1 MHSFRLLLAILTI
14 MVFIGCS
21 GKNEEQ
27 AETNVHYE
35 TATIALETMKCQMCA
50 AFVQQA
56 AIKVHGVAEM
66 DVNLDRKVGTVRY
79 NPEETNLAQIEQAI
93 ADAGY
98 NANDT
103 SRNEEI
109 YATLPDCCK

>member
-1 MHSFRLLLAILTI
+1 MYKIRLFLAVLTI

-21 GKNEEQ
+21 GKDGGQ
-27 AETNVHYE
+27 ADTNIHHETG
-35 TATIALETMKCQMCA
+35 TIALETMKCQMCA

-56 AIKVHGVAEM
+56 AKKVHGVVEM
-66 DVNLDRKVGTVRY
+66 DVNLERKVGTVRY
-79 NPEETNLAQIEQAI
+79 NPEETDLAQIEQAI

-103 SRNEEI
+103 PRNKEV